1 MNNAAT
7 GWPKPESVV
16 LAVNEY
22 LSVPPV
28 EEGRGSFVDTL
39 YAGVVDECR
48 GRLARFFG
56 ASDQSRIVFTSG
68 GTHSLNLA
76 IRGLSL
82 GGSHIVT
89 TMTEH
94 NSVIRPL
101 KRLERD
107 TGARVTFVKC
117 DADGAVDPEEIIRAV
132 RPDTKLIAVNHCTN
146 VTGTVQDIAA
156 VGKAAR
162 ERGIPFLVDAS
173 QSAGHIPIDV
183 GAMHIDLLAF
193 TGHKGLR
200 GIPGT
205 GGLYIRE
212 GVPLD
217 PLMTGGT
224 GVKSEDLY
232 QPEAMPLYYESGTP
246 NIPGIA
252 ALNEGVRTL
261 EGGAME
267 SDESRAAELMERLMA
282 GLSGV
287 TGIRLIGNNSPAI
300 LSFTLEGKDP
310 EEIGYLLAN
319 MYGIAARTGLHC
331 APMIHRALGTYPH
344 GTVRVSLSKWNTE
357 AEVDTL
363 MEAVGKMN
371 GV

>member
-7 GWPKPESVV
+7 GWPKPDSVIR
-16 LAVNEY
+16 AVNEY
-22 LSVPPV
+22 LSAPPV
-28 EEGRGSFVDTL
+28 EGNRGSFTGNPYESAAED
-39 YAGVVDECR
+39 CR
-48 GRLARFFG
+48 DRLARFFG
-56 ASDQSRIVFTSG
+56 ASDKSRIVFTSG

-82 GGSHIVT
+82 NRAHIVT

-101 KRLERD
+101 KRLEHEG
-107 TGARVTFVKC
+107 GAHVEFVRC
-117 DADGAVDPEEIIRAV
+117 DSNGAADPDDIIRAI
-132 RPDTKLIAVNHCTN
+132 RPDTKLIAVNHCSN
-146 VTGTVQDIAA
+146 VTGAVQDTAA

-183 GAMHIDLLAF
+183 EAMHIDLLAF

-200 GIPGT
+200 GLQGI

-212 GVPLD
+212 GVRPEPL
-217 PLMTGGT
+217 LTGGT

-232 QPEAMPLYYESGTP
+232 QPEAMPLYYESGTL
-246 NIPGIA
+246 NIPGIIS
-252 ALNEGVRTL
+252 LNEGVRTL

-267 SDESRAAELMERLMA
+267 ADESRAAELMERLTN
-282 GLSGV
+282 GISGIK
-287 TGIRLIGNNSPAI
+287 GIRLIGNSRPAI
-300 LSFTLEGKDP
+300 MSFVIEGKDP
-310 EEIGYLLAN
+310 EETGYILAN
-319 MYGIAARTGLHC
+319 MYGIAVRTGLHC
-331 APMIHRALGTYPH
+331 APMIHRALGTYPL

-357 AEVDTL
+357 GEVDKL
-363 MEAVGKMN
+363 VEAIGKMS
-371 GV
+371 G

>member
-7 GWPKPESVV
+7 GWPKPESV
-16 LAVNEY
+16 LRAVNEY
-22 LSVPPV
+22 LSTPPV
-28 EEGRGSFVDTL
+28 EGGRGPFGSNPSEG
-39 YAGVVDECR
+39 AVDECR
-48 GRLARFFG
+48 ERLARFFG
-56 ASDQSRIVFTSG
+56 APDKSRVVFTSG

-82 GGSHIVT
+82 KGSHIVT

-101 KRLERD
+101 KHLEHD

-117 DADGAVDPEEIIRAV
+117 DPNGFVDPDEIIRAI
-132 RPDTKLIAVNHCTN
+132 RPDTKLIAVSHCSN
-146 VTGTVQDIAA
+146 VTGTVQDITE

-162 ERGIPFLVDAS
+162 ERGIVFLADAS

-183 GAMHIDLLAF
+183 EAMHIDLLAF

-200 GIPGT
+200 GIQGI
-205 GGLYIRE
+205 GGLVIRE
-212 GVPLD
+212 GVRLD

-232 QPEAMPLYYESGTP
+232 QPEAMPLFYESGTL

-267 SDESRAAELMERLMA
+267 ADESRAAELMERLID

-287 TGIRLIGNNSPAI
+287 KGIRLIGNTRPAI

-331 APMIHRALGTYPH
+331 APIIHRALGTYPH
-344 GTVRVSLSKWNTE
+344 GTVRVSLSKWNTDGE
-357 AEVDTL
+357 IDILA
-363 MEAVGKMN
+363 EAVGKMN
-371 GV
+371 GD